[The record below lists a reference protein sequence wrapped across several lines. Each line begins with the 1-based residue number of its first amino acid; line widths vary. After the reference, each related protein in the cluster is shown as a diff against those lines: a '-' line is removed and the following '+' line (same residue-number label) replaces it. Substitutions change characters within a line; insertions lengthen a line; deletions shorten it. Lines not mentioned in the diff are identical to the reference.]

1 MAGIYT
7 IYTYT
12 FKEGDPRVIHY
23 ATQESIS
30 ESLFERSNVESVI
43 IPDGIKY
50 IGPSAFSSCYSLTSI
65 TIPNSV
71 IEIDLSA
78 FQASTNLPSKNNI
91 IYADKFLVGVNDR
104 SLTAYTIEEGTKWIG
119 NSAFYNC
126 YRGVDINIPD
136 SVTSI
141 GSEVFYLSSFKNLTI
156 GKGLSSFSYGYDGSF
171 KGCSW
176 ETITVSNENPNYD
189 SRNNCNAII
198 ETSTNALIVGASN
211 TVIPNTVTK
220 IEYSAF
226 YNNSKLTAITIPNS
240 VTTLEGESFRY
251 CSKLESV
258 TIESTTPPT
267 MRHTVYGTYETFGNN
282 KAGRKIY
289 VPAESVDI
297 YKSAEGWSKY
307 ADYIEP
313 ITA

>member
-1 MAGIYT
+1 MGAIYS

-23 ATQESIS
+23 ASSESIS
-30 ESLFERSNVESVI
+30 ESLFEHSNVESVI

-50 IGPSAFSSCYSLTSI
+50 IGPRAFSFCDNLTSI

-71 IEIDLSA
+71 IEIDSSA
-78 FQASTNLPSKNNI
+78 FQGSRNLPSKNNI
-91 IYADKFLVGVNDR
+91 IYADKFLVGVNDKT
-104 SLTAYTIEEGTKWIG
+104 LTAYTIDEGTKWIG
-119 NSAFYNC
+119 DSAFYNC
-126 YRGVDINIPD
+126 YKGVDINIPD
-136 SVTSI
+136 SVTNI
-141 GSEVFYLSSFKNLTI
+141 GGSAFYLSSFKNLTI
-156 GKGLSSFSYGYDGSF
+156 GKGLASFYYGEYGSF
-171 KGCSW
+171 DVCNW
-176 ETITVSNENPNYD
+176 ATITVSNENPKYD

-198 ETSTNALIVGASN
+198 ETNTNTLIVGASN

-220 IEYSAF
+220 IGYKAF
-226 YNNSKLTAITIPNS
+226 YLNSKLTAITIPNS
-240 VTTLEGESFRY
+240 VTVIGGRSFKG
-251 CSKLESV
+251 CSNLESV

-267 MRHTVYGTYETFGNN
+267 MEKSYGTYDVFDNN

-289 VPAESVDI
+289 VPSESVDI

-307 ADYIEP
+307 ADYIES

>member
-1 MAGIYT
+1 MGASYI

-23 ATQESIS
+23 ASTESIS
-30 ESLFERSNVESVI
+30 KSLFERSNVESVI

-50 IGPSAFSSCYSLTSI
+50 IGPRAFSSCYNLTSI

-71 IEIDLSA
+71 IEIDSSA
-78 FQASTNLPSKNNI
+78 FQGSTNLPSKNNI
-91 IYADKFLVGVNDR
+91 IYADKFLVGVNDKT
-104 SLTAYTIEEGTKWIG
+104 LTAYTIDEGTKWIG
-119 NSAFYNC
+119 NNAFYNC
-126 YRGVDINIPD
+126 YKGVDINIPD

-141 GSEVFYLSSFKNLTI
+141 GRNAVYLSSFKNLTI
-156 GKGLSSFSYGYDGSF
+156 GKGLASFDYGSEGSF
-171 KGCSW
+171 RGCSW

-198 ETSTNALIVGASN
+198 ETSTNTLVVGASN
-211 TVIPNTVTK
+211 TVIPNTVTQ

-226 YNNSKLTAITIPNS
+226 YDNSKLTAITIPSS
-240 VTTLEGESFRY
+240 VTAIGGQSFRY

-267 MRHTVYGTYETFGNN
+267 MGHTVYGTLEAFDNN
-282 KAGRKIY
+282 KDGRKIY

-307 ADYIEP
+307 ADYIES

>member
-1 MAGIYT
+1 MGAIYN

-12 FKEGDPRVIHY
+12 FKAGDPRVIHY
-23 ATQESIS
+23 ASSESIS
-30 ESLFERSNVESVI
+30 EELFYRSNVESVI

-50 IGPSAFSSCYSLTSI
+50 IGLRAFSSCENLTSI

-71 IEIDLSA
+71 IEIDSSA
-78 FQASTNLPSKNNI
+78 FGGSTNLPSKNNI

-104 SLTAYTIEEGTKWIG
+104 TLTAYTIEEGTKWIG
-119 NSAFYNC
+119 DSAFYNC
-126 YRGVDINIPD
+126 YKGVDINIPD
-136 SVTSI
+136 SVTNI
-141 GSEVFYLSSFKNLTI
+141 GSEAFYLSSFKNLTI
-156 GKGLSSFSYGYDGSF
+156 GKGLTSFYYGEFGSF
-171 KGCSW
+171 DGCDW
-176 ETITVSNENPNYD
+176 ETITVSNENPKYD

-198 ETSTNALIVGASN
+198 ETNTNTLIVGASN

-220 IEYSAF
+220 IGYKAF
-226 YNNSKLTAITIPNS
+226 YTNSKLTAITIPNS
-240 VTTLEGESFRY
+240 VTVIGGRSFCG
-251 CSKLESV
+251 CSKLENV

-267 MRHTVYGTYETFGNN
+267 MEKSYSTYDVFDNN

-307 ADYIEP
+307 ADYIES